1 MADPTI
7 SQPPQA
13 AAQQIRHR
21 RGHLHQ
27 RLLRYTAIVLL
38 ALMILIAIS
47 VLIAWLVIRP
57 KRLVFTVEGGSV
69 HNFNLTHDQHL
80 TATFGFS
87 IISYN
92 PNRRVSFYYDS
103 IEVWASYDDHD
114 IAFSAVDPFF
124 QPHRNVTRLYVK
136 LAAQNVSLSRSIS
149 RELRLDKSRGQVE
162 LTVLL
167 DTRVRLKVGSWKS
180 RDRILRIWCSPVFDL
195 VHLSSSNNFHMKY
208 CDLEL

>member
-13 AAQQIRHR
+13 AALQRHR

-27 RLLRYTAIVLL
+27 RLMRYTALVLL
-38 ALMILIAIS
+38 ALLILVAIS

-57 KRLVFTVEGGSV
+57 KRLVFTVEDGSV
-69 HNFNLTHDQHL
+69 HSFNLTRDQYL
-80 TATFGFS
+80 SATFDLS

-124 QPHRNVTRLYVK
+124 QPRRNVTRLDVK
-136 LAAQNVSLSRSIS
+136 LAAQNVSLSRSTS
-149 RELRLDKSRGQVE
+149 RELRLDKSWGQVE

-167 DTRVRLKVGSWKS
+167 DTRVRFKVGSWKS

-208 CDLEL
+208 CDVEL